1 MLMLNAY
8 QVYLIFPILGA
19 VAGAMLW
26 LSYFKRI
33 DILEHERV
41 IDLSLAFI
49 IGYLTP
55 SLALWVYNLLERF
68 GINFNGH
75 VINDFLYAILG
86 VGLTE
91 ELVKLVG
98 VFVAFKLLK
107 KRIDEPLDY
116 LIFAGVVAL
125 GFSVRENFIY
135 YNNYGSQII
144 TGRTLISC
152 LTHIINTSIC
162 VYGIYRFSIFHK
174 GNTYI
179 NSLVAVSIA
188 VGSHGLFD
196 FFLTQPIIGSI
207 TPFLATLVYLIGIN
221 FWIQMMN
228 NCINFSP
235 FFNYKKIS
243 TLTQLHIS
251 ILFWYAVLLTI
262 EFSYGF
268 YYKGLLFAAKDLV
281 QNILKEGV
289 LITIVLLR
297 ISRLK
302 ISKRKYFPVKIQIPI
317 YYSKNDDEDFRLFGI
332 PIKIRGENRRE
343 FRFLEY
349 MGKDVYIHPVS
360 KENTL
365 ITETHRAR
373 LLKKYFLKND
383 VVIYLIEIA
392 NETDTHK
399 DIYLLKPLTRHIK
412 NIDESYPVGMLMEYK
427 DPADFQ
433 REHEAMPY
441 KKLKSIEKIYVVHMS

>member
-1 MLMLNAY
+1 M
-8 QVYLIFPILGA
+8 GA
-19 VAGAMLW
+19 IAGAMLW

-33 DILEHERV
+33 DILEQERV
-41 IDLSLAFI
+41 IDLSLAFA

-55 SLALWVYNLLERF
+55 SLALWVYNFLERL

-75 VINDFLYAILG
+75 LVNDFLYAVLG

-98 VFVAFKLLK
+98 VFIAFKLLK
-107 KRIDEPLDY
+107 KRINEPLDY

-135 YNNYGSQII
+135 YNNYGSHII

-174 GNTYI
+174 GNTYV
-179 NSLVAVSIA
+179 NSMIAISIA

-196 FFLTQPIIGSI
+196 FFLTQPIIGNA
-207 TPFLATLVYLIGIN
+207 TPFLATLVYLVGIN

-235 FFNYKKIS
+235 FFDYKKIS
-243 TLTQLHIS
+243 TLTKLHIS
-251 ILFWYAVLLTI
+251 ILFWYAVLLAI
-262 EFSYGF
+262 EFSYSF
-268 YYKGLLFAAKDLV
+268 YYKGLLFAAKDLL

-289 LITIVLLR
+289 LISIVLLR

-302 ISKRKYFPVKIQIPI
+302 INKRHYFPVKIQIPI
-317 YYSKNDDEDFRLFGI
+317 YYSENDDEDFRLLGI
-332 PIKIRGENRRE
+332 PIKIRGENKCE

-349 MGKDVYIHPVS
+349 MGKEVYVHPVS
-360 KENTL
+360 GENTL
-365 ITETHRAR
+365 IKETHRAR

-392 NETDTHK
+392 DETDGHK
-399 DIYLLKPLTRHIK
+399 NIYLLKPVTRSIK
-412 NIDESYPVGMLMEYK
+412 NLDRSYPVGMLMEYN
-427 DPADFQ
+427 DPAVFQ
-433 REHEAMPY
+433 KEHETMPY
-441 KKLKSIEKIYVVHMS
+441 KKLKSIELIYLVHPKD